1 MFLITKTNVY
11 VSRVVWENMSPS
23 WQKKLCSKMAA
34 IYQSKLS
41 AKFIPF
47 FCKRYKLD
55 EEKLKNYLPAS
66 GSQKF
71 QSFQDFFTRRLKTS
85 LVTNSDFVWPCEGYV
100 CENGHVDQLKEVDVK
115 GNRINL
121 KEIFGSLK
129 NKIAPNSYFTN
140 IFLHNHNY
148 HRFHSPADVTIKS
161 VLHIPGKLLFLRP
174 WFYTK
179 SKVSHPSFLNERVVI
194 EMEDSSQKTWLL
206 CFVAG
211 MGVGNIKL
219 EPKIAVGTQVAIG
232 EEIGLFLLGSSCC
245 MISPY
250 SIDSMKYMHG
260 VKVGN
265 AIPILKCKEIE

>member
-1 MFLITKTNVY
+1 MFLITKANVY
-11 VSRVVWENMSPS
+11 VSRMMWENMSPS
-23 WQKKLCSKMAA
+23 WQKKLCAKLAA
-34 IYQSKLS
+34 IYQTKLS

-47 FCKRYKLD
+47 FCQRYKMD
-55 EEKLKNYLPAS
+55 AEKLKNYEPAS
-66 GSQKF
+66 GERTF
-71 QSFQDFFTRRLKTS
+71 QSFQDFFTRKLKTK
-85 LVTNSDFVWPCEGYV
+85 LAINSDFAWPCEGYV
-100 CENGHVDQLKEVDVK
+100 CENGQIDQLNEVDVK
-115 GNRINL
+115 GNRINIR
-121 KEIFGSLK
+121 EIFGSLK
-129 NKIAPNSYFTN
+129 NKIGPRDYFTN

-148 HRFHSPADVTIKS
+148 HRFHSPTNATIKS
-161 VLHIPGKLLFLRP
+161 IVHIPGKLLFLRP

-194 EMEDSSQKTWLL
+194 EMEDAFQKTWLL

-219 EPKIAVGTQVAIG
+219 QPNVSVGSKVTIG

-250 SIDSMKYMHG
+250 SLEKMGYMDA

-265 AIPILKCKEIE
+265 PILVAKNS